1 MILCIIKSKAP
12 DVNNKI
18 YGMFL
23 YSKIHPVANET
34 GKTVTIK
41 YGDRMITFDK
51 KYILK
56 SL

>member
-1 MILCIIKSKAP
+1 MCIIEPKSP
-12 DVNNKI
+12 DVKNMI